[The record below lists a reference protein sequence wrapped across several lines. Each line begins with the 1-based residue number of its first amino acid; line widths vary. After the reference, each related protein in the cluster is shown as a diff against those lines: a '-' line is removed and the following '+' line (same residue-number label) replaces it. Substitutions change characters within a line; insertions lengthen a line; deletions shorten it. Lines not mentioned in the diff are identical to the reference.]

1 MVEGTNTAND
11 SVKFVNG
18 LYRNRE
24 SLDSLVELHE
34 EADYYTGFFK
44 EVMSKKVE
52 EGRAEGRAEALQQIA
67 KVKLSAGAS
76 LVDIEKSL
84 QALGFSAEEIKEALS
99 TLMD

>member
-1 MVEGTNTAND
+1 M
-11 SVKFVNG
+11 
-18 LYRNRE
+18 
-24 SLDSLVELHE
+24 
-34 EADYYTGFFK
+34 
-44 EVMSKKVE
+44 E